1 VITFNDLLSLDII
14 FFTTLADCHYE
25 NHFTDYFLSLKS
37 LPTSFFV
44 FVNYIDIPMLIST
57 CRDSSRCRHNVD
69 IGHVDD
75 SPTANQKMPLKISPK
90 IAYFKPSQ
98 LLFGR

>member
-1 VITFNDLLSLDII
+1 MITFNDLLSLDII

-37 LPTSFFV
+37 LPTNFF

-75 SPTANQKMPLKISPK
+75 SPIVIVVSPWLSH
-90 IAYFKPSQ
+90 IRSLAF
-98 LLFGR
+98 